1 MAITIEMPRLSDSM
15 HEGTVLRWFKKTGD
29 FVKVGDHL
37 ADIETDKAHVELQAC
52 EDGTLTE
59 ILVPEGGSAAAG
71 APIALLQPEFG
82 AAVCGCPPRPSA
94 ICSPLAARL
103 AAEAGLNPATLRGT
117 GPRGKIMA
125 ADVRAALRPAGGPA
139 RRVQTP
145 LAPRDTRHA
154 TRVDNFYLY
163 SLEANMAYLA
173 AISTPIAVQCEKL
186 IGGRYSLFDYVVRA
200 AVKAC
205 ASEPEWLAGDAA
217 AELLMV
223 LDKGEKYVFIE
234 NASGKTIYNIAMERL
249 AAPGFEEIELMAPLD
264 ILRRLNMDV
273 VLAGV
278 QSDKV
283 VSTHEVTV
291 STDTMLDKLHA
302 DKLDAL
308 ILPGGAG
315 SWVLRDTP
323 EVIHLVKKMHEAGK
337 LVAAICAAPI
347 VLAKAGLVKDR
358 NVTAYPAQDVYRE
371 LNEAG
376 AHIVKDENVVLDGN
390 MLTANGPGAAML
402 FGYSIGEYLGEDL
415 QVAQLKEQ
423 MCYTGL

>member
-1 MAITIEMPRLSDSM
+1 MKKVAI
-15 HEGTVLRWFKKTGD
+15 
-29 FVKVGDHL
+29 
-37 ADIETDKAHVELQAC
+37 
-52 EDGTLTE
+52 
-59 ILVPEGGSAAAG
+59 
-71 APIALLQPEFG
+71 
-82 AAVCGCPPRPSA
+82 
-94 ICSPLAARL
+94 
-103 AAEAGLNPATLRGT
+103 
-117 GPRGKIMA
+117 
-125 ADVRAALRPAGGPA
+125 
-139 RRVQTP
+139 
-145 LAPRDTRHA
+145 
-154 TRVDNFYLY
+154 
-163 SLEANMAYLA
+163 
-173 AISTPIAVQCEKL
+173 
-186 IGGRYSLFDYVVRA
+186 
-200 AVKAC
+200 
-205 ASEPEWLAGDAA
+205 
-217 AELLMV
+217 
-223 LDKGEKYVFIE
+223 
-234 NASGKTIYNIAMERL
+234 L

-347 VLAKAGLVKDR
+347 VLAKAGLVRDR

-376 AHIVKDENVVLDGN
+376 VLDGN